1 MTRILVW
8 EPLGESVGP
17 FGPDELEIQ
26 EYLESPIPPSRKWQI
41 RIAARP
47 GVVSMAIP
55 TDSRDPARPCDLDD
69 PAQIKSAVA
78 LSLRGGKIK
87 RSFNKERDPLPK
99 SFHF

>member
-55 TDSRDPARPCDLDD
+55 TEPPARPRDLDD
-69 PAQIKSAVA
+69 PAQIKSVLAFR
-78 LSLRGGKIK
+78 LSGGIIT
-87 RSFNKERDPLPK
+87 RSFDKERDSLPK
-99 SFHF
+99 SFRF

>member
-55 TDSRDPARPCDLDD
+55 TEPPARPRDLDD
-69 PAQIKSAVA
+69 PAQIKSVLAFR
-78 LSLRGGKIK
+78 LSGGIIT
-87 RSFNKERDPLPK
+87 RSFDKERDSLPEI
-99 SFHF
+99 FRF